1 MPAQAT
7 NNTLK
12 PLNLTPDHSIL
23 LRKMANM
30 ICSAMTLSDEKFVA
44 RSKKIARG
52 FAKKIDGTKNA
63 NDAQIISFLNKY
75 KSHLFCTKMWGEGGV
90 HYMVYALNSNA
101 EFKLFTKFLW
111 RMKFKAGNVSTDLNV
126 VVRMSPE
133 GNPQTLLDT
142 LDERSKDMTASKSYR
157 DAYRHLMSRYRNKF
171 GAKLFH
177 ELSKENQD
185 YLLLE
190 WKAADV
196 KQKP

>member
-30 ICSAMTLSDEKFVA
+30 ICSAMTLSDEKFVV

-75 KSHLFCTKMWGEGGV
+75 KSHLLCPKVWGDGEE
-90 HYMVYALNSNA
+90 HYMRFADNSNA
-101 EFKLFTKFLW
+101 TFKFFTKFLG
-111 RMKFKAGNVSTDLNV
+111 RMKLKAGNISPDLNV
-126 VVRMSPE
+126 VVGISSE
-133 GNPQTLLDT
+133 GNPQTFLDT
-142 LDERSKDMTASKSYR
+142 LDEKSKDMTASKSYR
-157 DAYRHLMSRYRNKF
+157 DSYRNMMSSYRNMF
-171 GAKLFH
+171 GAKLYH
-177 ELSKENQD
+177 ELSNEKQD